1 MKSARMH
8 LWITGAILIALGFM
22 TMRYPVEAI
31 MSAGMIIGIGLAVS
45 GVNHF
50 SAWYFFGMKRFIV
63 MGIIDLIAGIIMITQ
78 PGITAFLIPFVIG
91 IWLLTEGIS
100 RICSAFWL
108 GGAEIPGW
116 WVMLL
121 SGLALIAFGVLVCA
135 SPLVI
140 SLSVM
145 MVIAWSLVVYGVLAV
160 IEGFAIPR

>member
-1 MKSARMH
+1 MRSARIH
-8 LWITGAILIALGFM
+8 LWITGAILLALGVM

-50 SAWYFFGMKRFIV
+50 STWYFFGMRRFII
-63 MGIIDLIAGIIMITQ
+63 MGIIDLIAGIVMIAQ
-78 PGITAFLIPFVIG
+78 PGITAFVLPFVIG
-91 IWLLTEGIS
+91 LWLLTAGIS
-100 RICSAFWL
+100 RVCSAFWL
-108 GGAEIPGW
+108 GGAKIPGW

-121 SGLALIAFGVLVCA
+121 EGLAMIAFGILVCA

-145 MVIAWSLVVYGVLAV
+145 MVIAWVLIASGVLAV
-160 IEGFAIPR
+160 IEGFALPN